1 MEVSTTAN
9 LFKLVLGSDIVR
21 LWDDPVLSARD
32 QGGMSLAQYR
42 QKPAFQ

>member
-1 MEVSTTAN
+1 MRVLLLGAN
-9 LFKLVLGSDIVR
+9 GQPGSDIVR
-21 LWDDPVLSARD
+21 LWDDPILSARD